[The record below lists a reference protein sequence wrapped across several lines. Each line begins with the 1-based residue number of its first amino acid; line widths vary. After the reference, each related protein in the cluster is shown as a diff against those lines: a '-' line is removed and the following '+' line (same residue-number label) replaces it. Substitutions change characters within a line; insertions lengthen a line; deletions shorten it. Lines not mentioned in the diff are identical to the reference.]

1 MFHTLN
7 TQRNILT
14 LQLESKDI
22 CPAQIRVNLKK
33 KITRSLL
40 IFLMLETKV
49 CTLKKLQL
57 DFLIMELNLK
67 VYLLETDLLLK
78 RTCIQIRLR
87 KTAPGLTLI
96 SQEKLRIFINLGS
109 LKMLLHQTKTS
120 SYKKSK
126 KETVLRIL
134 LVMILIESW
143 MKLKLT
149 KEKINLKIT
158 KMKIKIVVNLQLKN
172 KILLRTNLLKKRM
185 EPSPAKTK
193 LKIRVPKN

>member
-1 MFHTLN
+1 
-7 TQRNILT
+7 
-14 LQLESKDI
+14 
-22 CPAQIRVNLKK
+22 
-33 KITRSLL
+33 
-40 IFLMLETKV
+40 MLETKV
-49 CTLKKLQL
+49 CTLKKHQL

-87 KTAPGLTLI
+87 KTAHGWILI
-96 SQEKLRIFINLGS
+96 SQEKLKIFTNLGS

-126 KETVLRIL
+126 KETVRIL

>member
-22 CPAQIRVNLKK
+22 CPFQIRVNLKN

-49 CTLKKLQL
+49 CTPKKLQL
-57 DFLIMELNLK
+57 DFLIMELSLK

-87 KTAPGLTLI
+87 KTAHGLTLI
-96 SQEKLRIFINLGS
+96 SQEKLKIFINLGS
-109 LKMLLHQTKTS
+109 LKMLLYPTKTS
-120 SYKKSK
+120 SCKKSK
-126 KETVLRIL
+126 KETVLRML
-134 LVMILIESW
+134 
-143 MKLKLT
+143 
-149 KEKINLKIT
+149 
-158 KMKIKIVVNLQLKN
+158 
-172 KILLRTNLLKKRM
+172 
-185 EPSPAKTK
+185 
-193 LKIRVPKN
+193 